1 MPKSKELIQLSELVD
16 RYESLSNLLRQER
29 TRLKNNVFDSNVV
42 IQSIKDMI
50 AVLKQEKESISAK
63 IEECATSV
71 PELS

>member
-1 MPKSKELIQLSELVD
+1 MENKPLRATMPKSKELIQLSELVD

-50 AVLKQEKESISAK
+50 ACVKA
-63 IEECATSV
+63 IEGINRHQN
-71 PELS
+71 